1 MKVKTKGNKEEGLR
15 NANLIAWV
23 ASQEALDLTSLAGR
37 FFPLNSPRLQSMKF
51 IFQWE
56 VILEM
61 IRQWFEFS
69 GGCLNH

>member
-37 FFPLNSPRLQSMKF
+37 FFLLSLNRVHVTEDDIVHNVL
-51 IFQWE
+51 I
-56 VILEM
+56 
-61 IRQWFEFS
+61 
-69 GGCLNH
+69 C

>member
-37 FFPLNSPRLQSMKF
+37 IFPLTSNRVHVTEDDIVHNVL
-51 IFQWE
+51 I
-56 VILEM
+56 
-61 IRQWFEFS
+61 
-69 GGCLNH
+69 C

>member
-37 FFPLNSPRLQSMKF
+37 IFPFKLPSAPKHGIYLSM
-51 IFQWE
+51 
-56 VILEM
+56 
-61 IRQWFEFS
+61 
-69 GGCLNH
+69 GGDT